1 MKSDVSSPFAV
12 KSSFKKTAEV
22 VNRSSAT
29 YFSDSC
35 LFLVIRQQI
44 LFTIDGMPYPTGLS
58 FSYYKTGV
66 FVVESTSNGIYSNK
80 RG

>member
-1 MKSDVSSPFAV
+1 MFRVLFAV

-22 VNRSSAT
+22 VNSSSTT

-44 LFTIDGMPYPTGLS
+44 LFTIDGMPNPTGIL

-66 FVVESTSNGIYSNK
+66 FVVKSTSNSIYSNT